1 MKRGTLRL
9 ATRGSDLALRQTAS
23 VRDALADRRFDV
35 DLLEVETRG
44 DQIRDELIHR
54 LGKTGAFVRALD
66 ERVLDGDADAAV
78 HSMKDMPTER
88 PADLVVTG
96 VPERAPATDLLLTP
110 DGTSLENLPADA
122 VVGTS
127 SLRRKAQI
135 LAARPDLRVEP
146 LRGNVDTRVE
156 KLLAPDLQREHAARV
171 DDNREKKGNAA
182 EASASGEEYETEFD
196 RSIDEWFDDLSE
208 IQRRALERDVETEY
222 DAIVLAEAGLQ
233 RSGLLHRVE
242 YERLPPTE
250 FVPSPGQGAIAVT
263 TRRDHGQL
271 DRIREALDDPRTR
284 VTTTVERTVLA
295 ELGGGC
301 IAPIGVHAKLQ
312 GEYVHVTARV
322 LSADG
327 TEEVKA
333 SRDLPVRD
341 HANAAAAFADSL
353 ADRGAADLIA
363 AARDDADADS
373 VGGGARAETD
383 DERSELDADG
393 EVDGA

>member
-23 VRDALADRRFDV
+23 VRDALADRRFEV
-35 DLLEVETRG
+35 DLMEVETRG

-156 KLLAPDLQREHAARV
+156 KLLAPELQREHAARV
-171 DDNREKKGNAA
+171 DDDREKKGNAA
-182 EASASGEEYETEFD
+182 EASASGEEYDTEFD

-263 TRRDHGQL
+263 TRSDHEQL

-341 HANAAAAFADSL
+341 HANAAAEFADSL

>member
-23 VRDALADRRFDV
+23 VRDALADRRFEV
-35 DLLEVETRG
+35 DLMEVETRG

-156 KLLAPDLQREHAARV
+156 KLLAPELQREHAARV
-171 DDNREKKGNAA
+171 DDDREKKGNAA

-263 TRRDHGQL
+263 TRSDHEQL

-295 ELGGGC
+295 KLGGGC

-341 HANAAAAFADSL
+341 HANAAAEFADSL